1 MDLGGVL
8 QGKGLAEGGLVSP
21 KGDTTLFQVV
31 SKKDGSIRE
40 FETEGFLMGHVINSF
55 DDGEDI
61 VLDVTYSNPESGG
74 FFARYLLDVI
84 MDPAKRDAF
93 EKSKV
98 MRYRLKADGSVEKS
112 LTLPDEPDADI
123 ELPVVHP
130 DNEGKIYCVFWG
142 VQFSTGGKGF

>member
-1 MDLGGVL
+1 
-8 QGKGLAEGGLVSP
+8 
-21 KGDTTLFQVV
+21 
-31 SKKDGSIRE
+31 
-40 FETEGFLMGHVINSF
+40 
-55 DDGEDI
+55 
-61 VLDVTYSNPESGG
+61 
-74 FFARYLLDVI
+74 

-130 DNEGKIYCVFWG
+130 DNEGKSYCVFWG
-142 VQFSTGGKGF
+142 VQFSTGGKSFASTALVKRNICTKEAVTVHQEGLYISEHRFVPRPGS